1 MATRLILRSNFRKLP
16 GAAREGIGDAV
27 DKWVEEG
34 VDQSRSILTKLEARR
49 GYFLNSLYESI
60 EGDKDGELQAHFGP
74 TKWYGHF
81 FEFGTYGGAGIE
93 PMPFVRPAKRKADT
107 AFKREAGTSVERA
120 IRRRAAM

>member
-34 VDQSRSILTKLEARR
+34 VDQAKSLLSKKESQR
-49 GYFLNSLYESI
+49 GYALNTLYDSI
-60 EGDKDGELQAHFGP
+60 DGEKDGDLSAHFGP
-74 TKWYGHF
+74 DVFYARF
-81 FEFGTYGGAGIE
+81 FEYGTYGGAGIE
-93 PMPFVRPAKRKADT
+93 PMPFVRPAKTKADK